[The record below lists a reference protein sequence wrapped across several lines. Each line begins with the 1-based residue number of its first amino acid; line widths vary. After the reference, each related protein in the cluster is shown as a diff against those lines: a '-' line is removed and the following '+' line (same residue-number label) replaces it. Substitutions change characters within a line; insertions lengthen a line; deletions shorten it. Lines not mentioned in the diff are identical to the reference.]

1 MKILEK
7 TICTLSDI
15 AKWIGMAVIMI
26 MMLITTVSVVFRY
39 LGITFIGAV
48 EIVQLTL
55 VTAIMF
61 GLAYTH
67 RENGHISIGLLVDHF
82 PMKIQ
87 YVFDIIANVLTLF
100 VCLLFSWFFFQAGMK
115 EVTGI
120 VTKTDLL
127 AIPKYPF
134 KFVISIGLLLWGLE
148 AILKIVV
155 SVINFGKNSPTNLQA
170 SKELDEI

>member
-1 MKILEK
+1 MKILTN
-7 TICTLSDI
+7 TISILSNT
-15 AKWIGMAVIMI
+15 AKWIGMAVIMF

-87 YVFDIIANVLTLF
+87 HMLDIIANVLTLLI
-100 VCLLFSWFFFQAGMK
+100 CLLFSWFFFQAAME

-127 AIPKYPF
+127 AIPRYPF

-155 SVINFGKNSPTNLQA
+155 SVINFGKNTPTNLLG
-170 SKELDEI
+170 SKELDEL

>member
-1 MKILEK
+1 MKILEN
-7 TICTLSDI
+7 TIGILSGI
-15 AKWIGMAVIMI
+15 AKWIGMAVIMV
-26 MMLITTVSVVFRY
+26 MMLITTISVVCRY

-61 GLAYTH
+61 GLAHTH

-82 PMKIQ
+82 PVRIQ
-87 YVFDIIANVLTLF
+87 YMLDIIANVFTLF
-100 VCLLFSWFFFQAGMK
+100 VCLLFSWFFFQSAME

-120 VTKTDLL
+120 VTRTDLL

-155 SVINFGKNSPTNLQA
+155 SVISFGKNSPTNLQV
-170 SKELDEI
+170 SKELDEL